1 MTKKMSVQDA
11 ATWIYKSLTVEY
23 RRLCLAHWRK
33 VYGDQ
38 YTDEVE
44 LVARKLFLKKG
55 KK

>member
-1 MTKKMSVQDA
+1 MSVQDA
-11 ATWIYKSLTVEY
+11 AQWIYKSLTVEY

-38 YTDEVE
+38 YVDEIE
-44 LVARKLFLKKG
+44 IVARKLFETKKG